1 MISQLFCAI
10 GLHRLKHSSGSI
22 FVAFLSPRFVAGRL
36 ECTRCGLIDDDGF
49 R

>member
-1 MISQLFCAI
+1 MISALLCAI
-10 GLHRLKHSSGSI
+10 GLHRLKHSSGSV

-36 ECTRCGLIDDDGF
+36 ECTRCGLIHDDGF

>member
-1 MISQLFCAI
+1 MSQLFCAI
-10 GLHRLKHSSGSI
+10 GLHRLKLSSGRV
-22 FVAFLSPRFVAGRL
+22 FVAFLSPRFVAGRV